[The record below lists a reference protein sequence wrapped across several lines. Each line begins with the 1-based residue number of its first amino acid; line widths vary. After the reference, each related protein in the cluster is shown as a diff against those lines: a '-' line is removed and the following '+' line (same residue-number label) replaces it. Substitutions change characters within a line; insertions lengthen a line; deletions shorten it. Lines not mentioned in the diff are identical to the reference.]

1 MVFLIFG
8 ETIIPCCYAV
18 HFSLKDQQ
26 PLVRHVLEALKR

>member
-1 MVFLIFG
+1 VVFLIFG

-26 PLVRHVLEALKR
+26 PLAYYQ